1 MKGIKQIL
9 SEYID
14 TKISRMVGTLAKVLE
29 VNDDVCDCEPLEG
42 GATIEDAMLTLEE
55 PNKANYYKPKI
66 GSIVLINYISEEKP
80 YVSMFSEL
88 ESIEL
93 QGNTYSVS
101 KWETLQT
108 ELEKERDRTDAIIEA
123 IENAVTVPNDGGASL
138 KSTIVAAIAPIKEI
152 KADYVNVP
160 NENLKHG

>member
-14 TKISRMVGTLAKVLE
+14 HKIAKTIGTLARVLE

-42 GATIEDAMLTLEE
+42 GAIIEDAMLTLEE
-55 PNKANYYKPKI
+55 PNKVNYYKPSI

-80 YVSMFSEL
+80 YISMFSEL
-88 ESIEL
+88 DNIEL

-101 KWETLQT
+101 KWEILQA
-108 ELEKERDRTDAIIEA
+108 ELEKERNRTDAIIQA
-123 IENAVTVPNDGGASL
+123 IENAVVVPTDGGASL
-138 KSTIVAAIAPIKEI
+138 KATIVSAIAPIKEN
-152 KADYVNVP
+152 KADYTGVP
-160 NENLKHG
+160 NDKLKHG